1 MGKSLQ
7 TALKFKSKIGNLKS
21 DREKRKGESEKTR
34 KIYDKESYYVII
46 VLNESFIFLLQKNV
60 AFVLSEIIKNRNEFL
75 IKLRIMLKSFKPS
88 IKQVA
93 NIYEVLLFLL
103 IDCVNLDI
111 FNDWENG
118 WFEDFSII
126 LTT

>member
-46 VLNESFIFLLQKNV
+46 DLNESFIFLLQKNV

-118 WFEDFSII
+118 WFEDFSIV

>member
-118 WFEDFSII
+118 WFEDFSIV

>member
-46 VLNESFIFLLQKNV
+46 DLNESFIFLLQKNV

-111 FNDWENG
+111 FND
-118 WFEDFSII
+118 
-126 LTT
+126 

>member
-1 MGKSLQ
+1 MGKSLK

-46 VLNESFIFLLQKNV
+46 DLNESFIFLLQKNV

-75 IKLRIMLKSFKPS
+75 IKLRIMLKSFKLS
-88 IKQVA
+88 IKQAA

-118 WFEDFSII
+118 WFEDFSIV